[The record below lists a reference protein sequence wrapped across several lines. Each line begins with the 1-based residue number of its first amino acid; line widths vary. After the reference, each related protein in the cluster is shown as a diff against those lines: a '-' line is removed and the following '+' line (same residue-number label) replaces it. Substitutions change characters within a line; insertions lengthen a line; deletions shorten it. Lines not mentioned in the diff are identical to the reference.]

1 MKKTIIKIALPVIA
15 FLGLMFCA
23 QPYSAA
29 STDEVK
35 ETQTVT
41 EEITYAL
48 GDVNGDGLVNAVD
61 ASAVLSAYAKYQTG
75 EEPLTP
81 LQKEAADVNGDGEVN
96 SVDASL
102 ILSYYSYLA
111 TSHGETVDIKSF
123 QNDKPIE
130 TPTNAPK
137 IETEPVEEFSSVTKE
152 KIYFKPNTHYIH
164 KASCHWCNAD
174 LGANEQLIEI
184 DTTEGIECRKCSE
197 CNPEIEII
205 TPYVEST
212 PVAIAGIDD
221 YSRQLLAEITW
232 HEAGSNWISQY
243 NKAKVVAGVMNRV
256 NDPRFPNTVYSVLV
270 APNQFTGYWPGCCTP
285 SQACYDAVD
294 YYFSHTNE
302 FNSDNSWWG
311 DGYQNHFYYQ

>member
-1 MKKTIIKIALPVIA
+1 MKKKIICVALCVIA
-15 FLGLMFCA
+15 FIALMLA
-23 QPYSAA
+23 TKPL
-29 STDEVK
+29 STAGSENSIPATTIVEIVEETTAEK
-35 ETQTVT
+35 ELS
-41 EEITYAL
+41 L
-48 GDVNGDGLVNAVD
+48 GDVNGDG
-61 ASAVLSAYAKYQTG
+61 Y
-75 EEPLTP
+75 
-81 LQKEAADVNGDGEVN
+81 VN
-96 SVDASL
+96 SVDASYVL
-102 ILSYYSYLA
+102 SAYAAYSTDKDILTDAQKKAADINEDGSIDSVDASAILSYYCYISTTTDAEPLC
-111 TSHGETVDIKSF
+111 IKSHY
-123 QNDKPIE
+123 I
-130 TPTNAPK
+130 NAHPK
-137 IETEPVEEFSSVTKE
+137 VSAITKE

-184 DTTEGIECRKCSE
+184 ETTEGIECRKCSE

-205 TPYVEST
+205 TPYVEPT
-212 PVAIAGIDD
+212 PVAAGIDS

-256 NDPRFPNTVYSVLV
+256 NDARFPNTVYDVLV

-311 DGYQNHFYYQ
+311 DGIANHFYYQ

>member
-1 MKKTIIKIALPVIA
+1 MKKKIICVALCVIA
-15 FLGLMFCA
+15 FIALMLA
-23 QPYSAA
+23 TKPLTTAGSETLVPVTTIAEIVEETTA
-29 STDEVK
+29 EK
-35 ETQTVT
+35 ELS
-41 EEITYAL
+41 L
-48 GDVNGDGLVNAVD
+48 GDVNGDG
-61 ASAVLSAYAKYQTG
+61 Y
-75 EEPLTP
+75 
-81 LQKEAADVNGDGEVN
+81 VN
-96 SVDASL
+96 SVDASYVL
-102 ILSYYSYLA
+102 SAYAAYSTDKDILTDAQKKAADINEDGSIDSVDASAILSYYCYISTTTDEEPLCVK
-111 TSHGETVDIKSF
+111 SHYI
-123 QNDKPIE
+123 
-130 TPTNAPK
+130 NAHPK
-137 IETEPVEEFSSVTKE
+137 VSAITKE

-164 KASCHWCNAD
+164 KASCHWCNAN

-184 DTTEGIECRKCSE
+184 ETTEGIECRKCTE

-205 TPYVEST
+205 TPYVEPT
-212 PVAIAGIDD
+212 PVAAGIDN

-256 NDPRFPNTVYSVLV
+256 NDPRFPNTVYDVLV

-294 YYFSHTNE
+294 YYFAHTNE

>member
-1 MKKTIIKIALPVIA
+1 MKKKIICVALCVIA
-15 FLGLMFCA
+15 FIALMLA
-23 QPYSAA
+23 TKPL
-29 STDEVK
+29 STAGSETLIPETTIAEIVEETTAEK
-35 ETQTVT
+35 ELS
-41 EEITYAL
+41 L
-48 GDVNGDGLVNAVD
+48 GDVNGDG
-61 ASAVLSAYAKYQTG
+61 Y
-75 EEPLTP
+75 
-81 LQKEAADVNGDGEVN
+81 VN
-96 SVDASL
+96 SVDASYVL
-102 ILSYYSYLA
+102 SAYAAYSTDKDILTDAQKKAADINEDGSIDSVDASAILSYYCYISTTTDEEPLCVK
-111 TSHGETVDIKSF
+111 SHYI
-123 QNDKPIE
+123 
-130 TPTNAPK
+130 NAHPK
-137 IETEPVEEFSSVTKE
+137 VSAITKE

-184 DTTEGIECRKCSE
+184 ETTEGIECRKCSE

-205 TPYVEST
+205 TPYVEPT
-212 PVAIAGIDD
+212 PVAAGIDS

-256 NDPRFPNTVYSVLV
+256 NDARFPNTVYDVLV

>member
-1 MKKTIIKIALPVIA
+1 MKKKIICVALCVIA
-15 FLGLMFCA
+15 FIALMLA
-23 QPYSAA
+23 TKPLTTVGSETLVPETTIAEIVEETTA
-29 STDEVK
+29 EK
-35 ETQTVT
+35 ELS
-41 EEITYAL
+41 L
-48 GDVNGDGLVNAVD
+48 GDVNGDG
-61 ASAVLSAYAKYQTG
+61 Y
-75 EEPLTP
+75 
-81 LQKEAADVNGDGEVN
+81 VN
-96 SVDASL
+96 SVDASYVL
-102 ILSYYSYLA
+102 SAYAAYSTDKDILTDAQKKAADINEDGSIDSVDASAILSYYCYISTTTDEEPLCVK
-111 TSHGETVDIKSF
+111 SHYI
-123 QNDKPIE
+123 
-130 TPTNAPK
+130 NAHPK
-137 IETEPVEEFSSVTKE
+137 VSAITKE

-184 DTTEGIECRKCSE
+184 ETTKGIECRKCSE

-205 TPYVEST
+205 TPYVEPT
-212 PVAIAGIDD
+212 PVAAGIDN

-256 NDPRFPNTVYSVLV
+256 NDPRFPNTVYDVLV

-294 YYFSHTNE
+294 YYFAHTNE

>member
-1 MKKTIIKIALPVIA
+1 MKKKIICVALCVIA
-15 FLGLMFCA
+15 FIALMLA
-23 QPYSAA
+23 TKPLTTAGSETLVPATTIA
-29 STDEVK
+29 EIVEETTAEK
-35 ETQTVT
+35 ELS
-41 EEITYAL
+41 L
-48 GDVNGDGLVNAVD
+48 GDVNGDG
-61 ASAVLSAYAKYQTG
+61 Y
-75 EEPLTP
+75 
-81 LQKEAADVNGDGEVN
+81 VN
-96 SVDASL
+96 SVDASYVL
-102 ILSYYSYLA
+102 SAYAAYSTDKDILTDAQKKAADINEDGSIDSVDASAILSYYCYISTTTDEEPLCVK
-111 TSHGETVDIKSF
+111 SHYI
-123 QNDKPIE
+123 
-130 TPTNAPK
+130 NAHPK
-137 IETEPVEEFSSVTKE
+137 VSAITKE

-184 DTTEGIECRKCSE
+184 ETTEGIECRKCSE

-205 TPYVEST
+205 TPYVEPT
-212 PVAIAGIDD
+212 PVAAGIDN

-256 NDPRFPNTVYSVLV
+256 NDPRFPNTVYDVLV
-270 APNQFTGYWPGCCTP
+270 APRQFTGYWPGCCTP

-294 YYFSHTNE
+294 YYFAHTNE

>member
-1 MKKTIIKIALPVIA
+1 MKKKIICVALCVIA
-15 FLGLMFCA
+15 FIALMLA
-23 QPYSAA
+23 TKPLTTAGSETLIPETTIAEIVEETTA
-29 STDEVK
+29 EK
-35 ETQTVT
+35 ELS
-41 EEITYAL
+41 L
-48 GDVNGDGLVNAVD
+48 GDVNGDG
-61 ASAVLSAYAKYQTG
+61 Y
-75 EEPLTP
+75 
-81 LQKEAADVNGDGEVN
+81 VN
-96 SVDASL
+96 SVDASYVL
-102 ILSYYSYLA
+102 SAYAAYSTDKDILTDAQKKAADINEDGSIDSVDASAILSYYCYISTTTDEEPLCVK
-111 TSHGETVDIKSF
+111 SHYI
-123 QNDKPIE
+123 
-130 TPTNAPK
+130 NAHPK
-137 IETEPVEEFSSVTKE
+137 VSAITKE

-164 KASCHWCNAD
+164 KASCHWCNAN

-184 DTTEGIECRKCSE
+184 ETTEGIECRKCTE

-205 TPYVEST
+205 TPYVEPT
-212 PVAIAGIDD
+212 PVAAGIDN

-256 NDPRFPNTVYSVLV
+256 NDPRFPNTVYDVLV

-294 YYFSHTNE
+294 YYFAHTNE

>member
-1 MKKTIIKIALPVIA
+1 MKKKIICVALCVIA
-15 FLGLMFCA
+15 FIALMLA
-23 QPYSAA
+23 TKPLTTAGSETLVPATTIA
-29 STDEVK
+29 EIVEETTAEK
-35 ETQTVT
+35 ELS
-41 EEITYAL
+41 L
-48 GDVNGDGLVNAVD
+48 GDVNGDG
-61 ASAVLSAYAKYQTG
+61 Y
-75 EEPLTP
+75 
-81 LQKEAADVNGDGEVN
+81 VN
-96 SVDASL
+96 SVDASYVL
-102 ILSYYSYLA
+102 SAYAAYSTDKDILTDAQKKAADINEDGSIDSVDASAILSYYCYISTTTDEEPLCVK
-111 TSHGETVDIKSF
+111 SHYI
-123 QNDKPIE
+123 
-130 TPTNAPK
+130 NAHPK
-137 IETEPVEEFSSVTKE
+137 VSAIAKE

-184 DTTEGIECRKCSE
+184 ETTEGIECRKCTE

-205 TPYVEST
+205 TPYVEPT
-212 PVAIAGIDD
+212 PVAAGIDN

-256 NDPRFPNTVYSVLV
+256 NDPRFPNTIYDVLV

-294 YYFSHTNE
+294 YYFAHTNE

>member
-1 MKKTIIKIALPVIA
+1 MKKKIICVALCVIA
-15 FLGLMFCA
+15 FIALMLA
-23 QPYSAA
+23 TKPLTTAGSETLIPETTIAEIVEETTA
-29 STDEVK
+29 GK
-35 ETQTVT
+35 ELS
-41 EEITYAL
+41 L
-48 GDVNGDGLVNAVD
+48 GDVNGDG
-61 ASAVLSAYAKYQTG
+61 Y
-75 EEPLTP
+75 
-81 LQKEAADVNGDGEVN
+81 VN
-96 SVDASL
+96 SVDASYVL
-102 ILSYYSYLA
+102 SAYAAYSTDKDILTDAQKKAADINEDGSIDSVDASVILSYYCYISTTTDEEPLCVK
-111 TSHGETVDIKSF
+111 SHYI
-123 QNDKPIE
+123 
-130 TPTNAPK
+130 NAHPK
-137 IETEPVEEFSSVTKE
+137 VSAITKE

-184 DTTEGIECRKCSE
+184 ETTEGIECRKCSE

-205 TPYVEST
+205 TPYVEPT
-212 PVAIAGIDD
+212 PVAAGIDN

-256 NDPRFPNTVYSVLV
+256 NDPRFPNTVYDVLV

-294 YYFSHTNE
+294 YYFAHTNE

-311 DGYQNHFYYQ
+311 DGIANHFYYQ

>member
-1 MKKTIIKIALPVIA
+1 MKKTLIKIALPIIA
-15 FLGLMFCA
+15 FVGLLFA
-23 QPYSAA
+23 AKPFSAA
-29 STDEVK
+29 SDEAKTTEVQIE
-35 ETQTVT
+35 ETY
-41 EEITYAL
+41 EL
-48 GDVNGDGLVNAVD
+48 GDVNNDGYVNAVD
-61 ASAVLSAYAKYQTG
+61 ASIVLSAYAKYQTG

-81 LQKEAADVNGDGEVN
+81 LQFKAADVNEDGNVD
-96 SVDASL
+96 SLDASK

-111 TSHGETVDIKSF
+111 TEDGETTDIKSF
-123 QNDKPIE
+123 QNDKPVE

-137 IETEPVEEFSSVTKE
+137 VETEPVEQFSSITKE

-174 LGANEQLIEI
+174 LGAGEQLIEI
-184 DTTEGIECRKCSE
+184 ESTEGIECRKCSE
-197 CNPEIEII
+197 CNPEITVLNLYI
-205 TPYVEST
+205 EST

-270 APNQFTGYWPGCCTP
+270 APNQFSGYWPGCCTP

>member
-1 MKKTIIKIALPVIA
+1 MKKTLIKIALPIIA
-15 FLGLMFCA
+15 FVGLMFA
-23 QPYSAA
+23 AKPFSAV
-29 STDEVK
+29 SDEAKTTEVQIE
-35 ETQTVT
+35 ETY
-41 EEITYAL
+41 EL
-48 GDVNGDGLVNAVD
+48 GDVNNDGYVNAVD
-61 ASAVLSAYAKYQTG
+61 ASIVLSAYAKYQTG
-75 EEPLTP
+75 EGSLTP
-81 LQKEAADVNGDGEVN
+81 LQFKAADVNEDGNVD
-96 SVDASL
+96 SLDASK

-111 TSHGETVDIKSF
+111 TTDGEAADIKTF
-123 QNDKPIE
+123 QNDKPVE

-137 IETEPVEEFSSVTKE
+137 IETEPVEQFSSITKE

-174 LGANEQLIEI
+174 LGAGEQLIEI
-184 DTTEGIECRKCSE
+184 ESTEGIECRKCTE
-197 CNPEIEII
+197 CCPEIEIMNTYI
-205 TPYVEST
+205 EST